1 MSTESAHDHS
11 DSASPQALG
20 EPEYGAADA
29 AAEDASVQTT
39 QAQPQTASAIS
50 AEVTGGMDD
59 ATAEETSPTP
69 PDVTL
74 TPAAAHAPAEPG
86 DATSAA
92 PIPDLGAKAPL
103 ATPTK
108 PDDASP
114 TAEERAFEA
123 RRRSAALFANTQI
136 TVLQP
141 MTSLRG
147 WEMPEHPVSPE
158 DEKTFLGAWTM
169 AMERALREERP
180 ADTVRMSHVLLRHL
194 PRHLGTYQRLV
205 RAAWQLRRWEEGDA
219 WGRRLLRADP
229 ASGVAWRAVAMA
241 AEQRGERARAH
252 ARWQR
257 AFECDPYDPEIRA
270 GLVRT
275 SVDLARLP
283 QLNEPAMAS
292 LALRGFRWE
301 QAEGIYRRLMQQDS
315 RRLDFQSGLLLAI
328 WQMHYNEEAYEIARE
343 LTQSQPYLLIA
354 WTIIDETGDAD
365 DKALARHPI
374 RTMDPDGDYLRTAL
388 GLVYP
393 GQTVRM
399 NLSGEERELLV
410 TLSPGSITTQ
420 DPLAR
425 EGTL

>member
-1 MSTESAHDHS
+1 MSVDPTHEQTDLTNPPLEAQEAMDP
-11 DSASPQALG
+11 ASSVA
-20 EPEYGAADA
+20 EVNA
-29 AAEDASVQTT
+29 AASTSVENIPGEDTIAQNESV
-39 QAQPQTASAIS
+39 A
-50 AEVTGGMDD
+50 
-59 ATAEETSPTP
+59 
-69 PDVTL
+69 
-74 TPAAAHAPAEPG
+74 PAAGDSLPAPQPPETATEPV
-86 DATSAA
+86 
-92 PIPDLGAKAPL
+92 IPDLGSKAPPPDT
-103 ATPTK
+103 AK
-108 PDDASP
+108 PDATSP

-123 RRRSAALFANTQI
+123 RRRSAALFANTQV

-141 MTSLRG
+141 MTNLKG
-147 WEMPEHPVSPE
+147 WEMPAQPVSPE
-158 DEKTFLGAWTM
+158 DEKTFLGTWTM

-180 ADTVRMSHVLLRHL
+180 QDTVRMSHVLLRHL

-241 AEQRGERARAH
+241 AEQRGERARSH

-275 SVDLARLP
+275 SVDIARLP
-283 QLNEPAMAS
+283 QLNEAALAS

-301 QAEGIYRRLMQQDS
+301 QAEAIYRRLIQQDS

-328 WQMHYNEEAYEIARE
+328 WQMHYNEEAYELARE
-343 LTQSQPYLLIA
+343 LTQSQPYLLVA

-365 DKALARHPI
+365 DKALARHPV
-374 RTMDPDGDYLRTAL
+374 RTMDPDGDYLRTAM
-388 GLVYP
+388 GLVFP
-393 GQTVRM
+393 GQSVRM
-399 NLSGEERELLV
+399 NVSGDERALLV

-420 DPLAR
+420 DTLAK

>member
-1 MSTESAHDHS
+1 MPEDDPHAVLESGALPDVEKDSPQKSETHDSAVAHAAVEDARVTTQPPESTEDAIVPNP
-11 DSASPQALG
+11 AATA
-20 EPEYGAADA
+20 PESA
-29 AAEDASVQTT
+29 AA
-39 QAQPQTASAIS
+39 
-50 AEVTGGMDD
+50 
-59 ATAEETSPTP
+59 
-69 PDVTL
+69 
-74 TPAAAHAPAEPG
+74 AAVP
-86 DATSAA
+86 
-92 PIPDLGAKAPL
+92 PIPDLGAK
-103 ATPTK
+103 TPTTANISRADLTT
-108 PDDASP
+108 PS
-114 TAEERAFEA
+114 AEERAFEA
-123 RRRSAALFANTQI
+123 RRRSAALFANSQV

-141 MTSLRG
+141 MTNLRG
-147 WEMPEHPVSPE
+147 WEMPQQPISPE
-158 DEKTFLGAWTM
+158 DERTFLGAWTM

-180 ADTVRMSHVLLRHL
+180 ADAVKMSHVVLRHL

-229 ASGVAWRAVAMA
+229 ASSVAWRAVAMA
-241 AEQRGERARAH
+241 AEQRGERQRAH

-283 QLNEPAMAS
+283 QLNEAALAS

-301 QAEGIYRRLMQQDS
+301 QAISAYRRLIQQDS

-328 WQMHYNEEAYEIARE
+328 WQMHYNEDAYELARE
-343 LTQSQPYLLIA
+343 LTQYQPYLLVA

-365 DKALARHPI
+365 DKALARHPV

-393 GQTVRM
+393 GQSVRM
-399 NLSGEERELLV
+399 NVSAEERELLV
-410 TLSPGSITTQ
+410 TLSPGSIPTQ
-420 DPLAR
+420 ETLAK
-425 EGTL
+425 EGSLS